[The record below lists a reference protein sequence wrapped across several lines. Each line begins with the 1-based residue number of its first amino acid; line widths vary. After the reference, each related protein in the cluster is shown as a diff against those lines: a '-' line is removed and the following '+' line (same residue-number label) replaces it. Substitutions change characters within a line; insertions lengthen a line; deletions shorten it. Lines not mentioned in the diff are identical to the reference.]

1 MKSNAVLT
9 AASSLLMLL
18 AGCSGGERYQTLDGT
33 MLGTTFHVIVRSD
46 MPAERLYR
54 GIMRIDAEA
63 KASMSIFDPDSRLS
77 RINDNRTDSL
87 DGHLLYNIGVASVV
101 NRISGGAFDIT
112 VKPLTDAYGFA
123 AGGRTEHPDIDSLM
137 EFVGFDKFRIEAGRV
152 VKSDPRVQFDL
163 NSIAKGY
170 TVDMVADFLEECG
183 SSDYIVEVGGE
194 IRARGVNA
202 EGNPWRVAV
211 DTPFYGNSSPGEFRQ
226 TIVRVN
232 DCAVATSGN
241 YRRYYVDA
249 GGNRITHTIDPHTGR
264 SRESRLLSATV
275 IAGDC
280 THADAL
286 ATMFMAL
293 GDGPAERLAE
303 SMRDSVQVYFVLAP
317 ESGSDEY
324 GSFSTLDGIHAAE
337 MKPTE

>member
-1 MKSNAVLT
+1 MKRNALFL
-9 AASSLLMLL
+9 AASLVALL
-18 AGCSGGERYQTLDGT
+18 AGCTDSGRYQTLDGT

-46 MPAERLYR
+46 LPSERLYR

-87 DGHLLYNIGVASVV
+87 DTHLLRNMEVAAAV

-123 AGGRTEHPDIDSLM
+123 AEGRIEHPNVDSLM
-137 EFVGFDKFRIEAGRV
+137 EFVGFDKFRIDGGRV

-170 TVDMVADFLEECG
+170 TVDMVAAFLEECG
-183 SSDYIVEVGGE
+183 STDYIVEVGGE

-211 DTPFYGNSSPGEFRQ
+211 DTPFYGNSSRGEFRQ

-241 YRRYYVDA
+241 YRRYYVGPD
-249 GGNRITHTIDPHTGR
+249 GTRITHTIDPHTGH

-280 THADAL
+280 TQADAL
-286 ATMFMAL
+286 ATMFMVL

-317 ESGSDEY
+317 AEGSEEY

-337 MKPTE
+337 MKPAE